1 MVSFQ
6 WSVGE
11 GHEETQSGRGRD
23 DLGGLMNCNV
33 VIFSPPPL
41 ITPGI
46 RGFASACETTT
57 TKAVCRGP
65 MVEINDR
72 IDLLW
77 RMADGCS
84 DKEPSIAKL
93 NTLRLT
99 ELSYIYSLGC

>member
-33 VIFSPPPL
+33 VIFSPPTHHPRF
-41 ITPGI
+41 

>member
-1 MVSFQ
+1 
-6 WSVGE
+6 
-11 GHEETQSGRGRD
+11 
-23 DLGGLMNCNV
+23 
-33 VIFSPPPL
+33 
-41 ITPGI
+41 
-46 RGFASACETTT
+46 
-57 TKAVCRGP
+57 